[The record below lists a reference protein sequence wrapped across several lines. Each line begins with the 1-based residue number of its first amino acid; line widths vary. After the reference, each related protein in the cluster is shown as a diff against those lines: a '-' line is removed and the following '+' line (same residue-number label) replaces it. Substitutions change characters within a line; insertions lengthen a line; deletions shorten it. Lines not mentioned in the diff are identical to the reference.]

1 MHIQHRDLRINH
13 QIRAKEVRVVDE
25 SGKQIGIMPIEEAR
39 ARAEEAGLDLVEI
52 APNADPPV
60 CKIIDYGKFKY
71 QLSKKAQEARKNQKT
86 TQLKEIK
93 FRPKIDEHDYQFKKN
108 HIIRFLTAGHMVKVT
123 VMFRGREMVHTEMG
137 RRILDRLIVDLE
149 ELARVE
155 REPKLEGR
163 NMSMI
168 FAPKKK

>member
-1 MHIQHRDLRINH
+1 
-13 QIRAKEVRVVDE
+13 VVDE

>member
-1 MHIQHRDLRINH
+1 
-13 QIRAKEVRVVDE
+13 
-25 SGKQIGIMPIEEAR
+25 MPIEAAR

-52 APNADPPV
+52 APDANPPV
-60 CKIIDYGKFKY
+60 CKIIDYGKFRY
-71 QLSKKAQEARKNQKT
+71 QLSKKAQEARKKQRT

-93 FRPKIDEHDYQFKKN
+93 FRPKIDEHDYQFKKK
-108 HIIRFLTAGHMVKVT
+108 HIIRFLAEGHMVKVT
-123 VMFRGREMVHTEMG
+123 VMFRGREMAHTEMG

-168 FAPKKK
+168 FVPKKK

>member
-1 MHIQHRDLRINH
+1 LHIQHRDLRINH

-25 SGKQIGIMPIEEAR
+25 SGKQIGVMPIEEAR

>member
-1 MHIQHRDLRINH
+1 LHIQHRDLRINH

>member
-1 MHIQHRDLRINH
+1 LHIQHRDLRINH
-13 QIRAKEVRVVDE
+13 QIRAKEVRVV
-25 SGKQIGIMPIEEAR
+25 
-39 ARAEEAGLDLVEI
+39 
-52 APNADPPV
+52 
-60 CKIIDYGKFKY
+60 Y

>member
-25 SGKQIGIMPIEEAR
+25 SGKQIGVMPIEEAR

>member
-1 MHIQHRDLRINH
+1 MNH

>member
-1 MHIQHRDLRINH
+1 M
-13 QIRAKEVRVVDE
+13 VDE